1 MMAECN
7 KLADAGRR
15 FFLSRGAVAAVGAAA
30 AAGAIPANEAEAA
43 PAPARITYPVTRL
56 ANVGQLKLNEPTP
69 VSYPDPDS
77 PGVVIKLGTR
87 VEGGVG
93 PDGDIVAF
101 STMCPHKG
109 FPLLFRADDR
119 TLNCPGHYSRFD
131 CEKGGLQIWGQ
142 ATSNLAQ
149 FRLQV
154 ADNGDISA
162 VGIDELIYGRISN
175 VLA

>member
-1 MMAECN
+1 MAECD
-7 KLADAGRR
+7 KLAESGRR

-30 AAGAIPANEAEAA
+30 VAGAIPTSEAEAA
-43 PAPARITYPVTRL
+43 PAPARITYPVARL
-56 ANVGQLKLNEPTP
+56 TNVSELKPNEPLAI
-69 VSYPDPDS
+69 SYPDPDS

-87 VEGGVG
+87 VEGGAG

-109 FPLLFRADDR
+109 FPLFFRADDR
-119 TLNCPGHYSRFD
+119 SLNCPGHYSRFD

-149 FRLQV
+149 FRL
-154 ADNGDISA
+154 AIAANGDISA
-162 VGIDELIYGRISN
+162 VGVDELIYGRISN